1 LRHCTQRRVA
11 GATIARAAPP
21 RSAIF
26 GPPCD
31 PGMTKGR
38 RPAGRG
44 QAIAVD
50 CQTPEVFVISL

>member
-1 LRHCTQRRVA
+1 
-11 GATIARAAPP
+11 
-21 RSAIF
+21 
-26 GPPCD
+26 
-31 PGMTKGR
+31 MTKGR